1 MIPSMKKEE
10 TELRYNI
17 LSNEWVII
25 SPGRK
30 ARPNN
35 FRKSGDCPFCEIK
48 DQKEPKYYFYKG
60 KENKE
65 KKWTT
70 IVIPNKFPVFEE
82 NTPKKDF
89 LENNFYTKKIS
100 PGFHDLIVTKEHN
113 KFISDLSISR
123 IEEFFTCISK
133 LLIEYRKSKIVK
145 QVAIFHNRGEKAGA
159 SQPHPHYQALTL
171 PIIEREYQNELNNL
185 KKYYNKN
192 KKCLHCEINKIEK
205 QFNKRIIAENNDF
218 IAFCPFAPKILFQ
231 VIISPKRHTPSF
243 EQITEEEKKSLSKI
257 FKKIL
262 LKYDYGFDNLDYNFF
277 LHNSPLDKEYPYFHW
292 YWSFSPRVNCFGGL
306 ELGFGLEISSITPE
320 EQAKTLRK
328 M

>member
-1 MIPSMKKEE
+1 MKKEN
-10 TELRYNI
+10 TELRYDI
-17 LSNEWVII
+17 LSNEWIII
-25 SPGRK
+25 SPKRGM
-30 ARPNN
+30 RPNN
-35 FRKSGDCPFCEIK
+35 FQEIKDCPFCDIK

-60 KENKE
+60 RENKE

-82 NTPKKDF
+82 SDISEDI

-100 PGFHDLIVTKEHN
+100 PGFHDLIVTKEHD
-113 KFISDLSISR
+113 KFISDLPVPR

-159 SQPHPHYQALTL
+159 SQPHPHYQALSL
-171 PIIEREYQNELNNL
+171 PIIEREHQNELNNF
-185 KKYYNKN
+185 KNYYNKN
-192 KKCLHCEINKIEK
+192 NKCFHCEINKIEK
-205 QFNKRIIAENNDF
+205 INKKRLIAENDDF

-231 VIISPKRHTPSF
+231 VIISPKRHTSSF
-243 EQITEEEKKSLSKI
+243 EEINEKEKKSLSKI

-262 LKYDYGFDNLDYNFF
+262 LKYDNGFDNLDYNFF

-292 YWSFSPRVNCFGGL
+292 YWSFSPRINYFGGL
-306 ELGFGLEISSITPE
+306 ELGFGLEISPMTPE

>member
-1 MIPSMKKEE
+1 MKKEN
-10 TELRYNI
+10 TELRYDI
-17 LSNEWVII
+17 LSNEWIII
-25 SPGRK
+25 SPKRG

-35 FRKSGDCPFCEIK
+35 FQEIKDCPFCDIK

-82 NTPKKDF
+82 GDISEDI

-100 PGFHDLIVTKEHN
+100 PGFHDLIVTKEHD
-113 KFISDLSISR
+113 KFISDLPISR

-133 LLIEYRKSKIVK
+133 ILTEYRKSGIVK

-159 SQPHPHYQALTL
+159 SQPHPHYQALSL
-171 PIIEREYQNELNNL
+171 PIIEREHQNELVNFKN
-185 KKYYNKN
+185 YYNKN
-192 KKCLHCEINKIEK
+192 NKCLHCEINKIENN
-205 QFNKRIIAENNDF
+205 NKRRLIIENDDF

-231 VIISPKRHTPSF
+231 VIISPKRHMSSF
-243 EQITEEEKKSLSKI
+243 EEINEKEKKSLSKI

-262 LKYDYGFDNLDYNFF
+262 SKYDNGFDNLDYNFF

-292 YWSFSPRVNCFGGL
+292 YWSFSPRINYFGGL
-306 ELGFGLEISSITPE
+306 ELGFGLEISPMTPE

>member
-1 MIPSMKKEE
+1 MKKEN
-10 TELRYNI
+10 TELRYDI
-17 LSNEWVII
+17 LSNEWIII
-25 SPGRK
+25 SPKRG

-35 FRKSGDCPFCEIK
+35 FQEIKGCPFCDIK
-48 DQKEPKYYFYKG
+48 DQKKPKYYFYKG
-60 KENKE
+60 EENKE

-82 NTPKKDF
+82 SDTSKDI

-100 PGFHDLIVTKEHN
+100 PGFHDLIVTKEHD
-113 KFISDLSISR
+113 KFISDLSLSR

-133 LLIEYRKSKIVK
+133 LLTEYRKSKIVK

-159 SQPHPHYQALTL
+159 SQPHPHYQALSL
-171 PIIEREYQNELNNL
+171 PIIEREHQNELNNF
-185 KKYYNKN
+185 KNYYNKN
-192 KKCLHCEINKIEK
+192 KRCLHCEINKIERNDK
-205 QFNKRIIAENNDF
+205 KRLIIENDDF
-218 IAFCPFAPKILFQ
+218 VAFCPFAPKILFQ
-231 VIISPKRHTPSF
+231 VIISPKRHMSSF
-243 EQITEEEKKSLSKI
+243 EEISEKEKKSLSKI

-262 LKYDYGFDNLDYNFF
+262 SKYDKGFDNLDYNFF

-292 YWSFSPRVNCFGGL
+292 YWSFSPRINYFGGL
-306 ELGFGLEISSITPE
+306 ELGFGLEISPMTPE